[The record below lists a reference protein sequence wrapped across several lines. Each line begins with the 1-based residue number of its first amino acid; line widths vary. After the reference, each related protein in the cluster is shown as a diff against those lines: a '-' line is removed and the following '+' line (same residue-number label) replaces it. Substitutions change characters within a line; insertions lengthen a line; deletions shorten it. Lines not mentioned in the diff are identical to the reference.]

1 MRKILSLILVA
12 LMLIIPTSAFAE
24 ATDVGE
30 LSENSVIND
39 FELATAS
46 ASPVF
51 DADFS
56 AYTNQN
62 PTITDKS
69 GNNISVLGTVGHPS
83 AKTETIGNNTV
94 KYLNFENCTIANDFV
109 NFKVD
114 KSSKIV
120 GLSDMTIEIWAKP
133 NITDDVGRVLF
144 SLSKSAVA
152 NSSYNA
158 TLTSEKMTVTLNE
171 QTAECDIADY
181 MNKWTQFTF
190 VRSYDDEAGTAT
202 LKVYINGDAAID
214 TSFAE
219 TKKADES
226 DKFLYIGSYGDRSAV
241 QYTIQ
246 YVGGISELRVYDSS
260 LTASVIGLNYVQQMQ
275 TYKDNGGDTDPV
287 DPVEP
292 DNPEQP
298 TDPDTPDNPEA
309 PNEEGIIFDLEVG
322 DTLSSLKDVS
332 GNNITNISTLGSVS
346 VQKYQGLVGDINYVA
361 IDNSVDTQYVK
372 VTDSKLLNNTNTTIE
387 FVMKTPKFDKN
398 RWPKHFGIESESSS
412 NYSLWFETGDPG
424 YFIFTDHA
432 IVNNKP
438 VFRQDGISSTAQK
451 DGEWMHLVLTR
462 AWDEEAKKI
471 TLKAYVN
478 GVSLSTSA
486 GQSMGGTK
494 TNMTTPGDPSDASY
508 YFGYSVMHGN
518 PKRDG
523 YRGGLAELRVYNKI
537 MTAAEISQNYNEF
550 KTKYAPKPFGLKDEE
565 TFKRGTKGL
574 SYQMLGGNSAVN
586 DITVTDALTGKPFN
600 AKVTATED
608 GFDISFNQYLKYGQ
622 TLKLNSPSLNASV
635 SETVSKGNSEISAE
649 LYNSDLTLVTE
660 LDGSNSYKINLTV
673 KNKATSQDYKYIV
686 VARDENGASVSSHS
700 GTISVASVEDENND
714 FFTITDTKEAKEISI
729 YVWESTEG
737 MLIPV
742 YGSPI
747 KIN

>member
-1 MRKILSLILVA
+1 MRKILSLILAA

-30 LSENSVIND
+30 LSENSVMND
-39 FELATAS
+39 FVLAQAS

-69 GNNISVLGTVGHPS
+69 GNNISVIQNAGKPS
-83 AKTETIGNNTV
+83 ANTEVIGTNSV
-94 KYLNFENCTIANDFV
+94 KNLNFENATKASEFV
-109 NFKVD
+109 NFKID

-133 NITDDVGRVLF
+133 NVTDNVGRVLF
-144 SLSKSAVA
+144 SLSKSTVN

-158 TLTSEKMTVTLNE
+158 TLTSKKMTVNLNG
-171 QTAECDIADY
+171 QTAECDIENY
-181 MNKWTQFTF
+181 MNKWTQFAF
-190 VRSYDDEAGTAT
+190 VRSYDDEEGTAT
-202 LKVYINGDAAID
+202 LKVYMNGDNVID

-226 DKFLYIGSYGDRSAV
+226 DKFLYIGSYGDNKTS
-241 QYTIQ
+241 QWEIQ
-246 YVGGISELRVYDSS
+246 YVGGISELRVYDAS
-260 LTASVIGLNYVQQMQ
+260 LTSSVIGLNYIQQMQ
-275 TYKDNGGDTDPV
+275 AYKDNSGDTDPV
-287 DPVEP
+287 DPVDP

-309 PNEEGIIFDLEVG
+309 PNEEGIIFDLDIG

-332 GNNITNISTLGSVS
+332 GNNITGISTAGSVS
-346 VQKYQGLVGDINYVA
+346 VQKYQGLEGDINYVA

-387 FVMKTPKFDKN
+387 FVMKTPLFDKN
-398 RWPKHFGIESESSS
+398 RWPKHFGIESEASS

-438 VFRQDGISSTAQK
+438 VFRQDGIASTAQRN
-451 DGEWMHLVLTR
+451 GEWMHLVLTR
-462 AWDEEAKKI
+462 AWDEDAKKI
-471 TLKAYVN
+471 TLKAYMN
-478 GVSLSTSA
+478 GLSLSASA
-486 GQSMGGTK
+486 GQSMSGTK

-508 YFGYSVMHGN
+508 YFGCSVMHGN
-518 PKRDG
+518 LKRDG

-537 MTAAEISQNYNEF
+537 MTETEISQNYNEF
-550 KTKYAPKPFGLKDEE
+550 KTKYAPKPFGLKDGE
-565 TFKRGTKGL
+565 TFKRETKGL

-586 DITVTDALTGKPFN
+586 DITITDALTGKPFN

-673 KNKATSQDYKYIV
+673 KNKAASQDYKYIV

-700 GTISVASVEDENND
+700 GSISVASDENND